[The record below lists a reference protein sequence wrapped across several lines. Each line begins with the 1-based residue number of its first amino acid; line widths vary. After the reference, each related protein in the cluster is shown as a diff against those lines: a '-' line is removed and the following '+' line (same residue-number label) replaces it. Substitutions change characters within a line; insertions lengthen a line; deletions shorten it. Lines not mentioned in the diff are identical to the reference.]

1 MGVAVLIWT
10 GLRGLA
16 LLPFLSVVVYAIGL
30 VTTFAVSASY
40 HRSVQARHREILRRL
55 DQAFI
60 FIMIAATYTPF
71 AVISLGVAGRWL
83 LAGVWAMAAIGVA
96 LKLMMPR
103 RLERVGIL
111 VYLSQGWMGLLAIE
125 PLVAALAGRNARAAR
140 RGRPA
145 LHHRRCVPPVAAVDL
160 PEFDLASLR
169 RKRRSLPLRRHPHGR
184 VRCHLIAPGALS
196 LLDVG
201 GRCSGRVV
209 GDPYA
214 APLITSKPRCASPM
228 VLVTAR
234 STAGTERSPGASS

>member
-1 MGVAVLIWT
+1 MQLDRRTNASPPIPTDSAERRLDGLLHAAALGASAMGVAVLIWT

-40 HRSVQARHREILRRL
+40 HRSVRARHREILRRL

-83 LAGVWAMAAIGVA
+83 LAGVWAVAAIGVA

-103 RLERVGIL
+103 RLERVAIL

-125 PLVAALAGRNARAAR
+125 PLVAAL
-140 RGRPA
+140 
-145 LHHRRCVPPVAAVDL
+145 PVATLVLLGAGGLLYTIGVVFHL
-160 PEFDLASLR
+160 WQRLIYQNLIWHLFVVSGAACHYVAILTVAS
-169 RKRRSLPLRRHPHGR
+169 
-184 VRCHLIAPGALS
+184 GA
-196 LLDVG
+196 
-201 GRCSGRVV
+201 
-209 GDPYA
+209 
-214 APLITSKPRCASPM
+214 T
-228 VLVTAR
+228 
-234 STAGTERSPGASS
+234 